1 MDRRQLAEECE
12 RIEKDGGSVRD
23 YLAARGC
30 ISPWGTWYRLQK
42 EELGRHE
49 SQITDGKGGDDVR
62 KLTLEQKKKAV
73 EIAAGGGNPLEYLK
87 KCGAANPSASW
98 VYIMKC
104 LEKTDPE
111 MHAKLTAGKEK
122 KAEPVTTC
130 CARSTRKGVELQD
143 ECPGFEPK
151 EAEEEAREPKTLDGS
166 GWEPYRPEEKLTVA
180 PVPKPMENLT
190 VSAEDLKK
198 AMEAPA
204 EESLKHPVVAL
215 EDDFKIYGLKTKI
228 GDFQA
233 AGGRLC
239 WYKTENE
246 MVSMPVE
253 DWKKILEIVPK
264 VMMVMG
270 L

>member
-87 KCGAANPSASW
+87 QCGAANPSASW
-98 VYIMKC
+98 VYILKC

-111 MHAKLTAGKEK
+111 KYAKIKG
-122 KAEPVTTC
+122 EPATTC
-130 CARSTRKGVELQD
+130 CARSTRKGVEVPD
-143 ECPGFEPK
+143 ECPDFEPK
-151 EAEEEAREPKTLDGS
+151 ENEEPKPLDGG
-166 GWEPYRPEEKLTVA
+166 GWEPYPLEKKKPEEKLTVA
-180 PVPKPMENLT
+180 PVPKPVENLT
-190 VSAEDLKK
+190 IKAEDLKK
-198 AMEAPA
+198 AMEEP
-204 EESLKHPVVAL
+204 ETDTSIFQKQTGIAL
-215 EDDFKIYGLKTKI
+215 DDDFRIYGLKTKI

-233 AGGRLC
+233 AGGNLC
-239 WYKTENE
+239 WYKSKQER
-246 MVSMPVE
+246 VSMPVE

-264 VMMVMG
+264 VMSVMG